1 MLIYVDPVHRK
12 SSACYKMLLK
22 YKELGDKMIKN
33 EESWKVFNPTDTS
46 MDQVYSISGVN
57 FDFGGDASSKRTVS
71 GGGGGGGGGGGYNDR
86 GRYQER

>member
-33 EESWKVFNPTDTS
+33 EEITTF
-46 MDQVYSISGVN
+46 
-57 FDFGGDASSKRTVS
+57 TVTKTEHLDEIKFENL
-71 GGGGGGGGGGGYNDR
+71 GYR
-86 GRYQER
+86 KTEEVWVVGT